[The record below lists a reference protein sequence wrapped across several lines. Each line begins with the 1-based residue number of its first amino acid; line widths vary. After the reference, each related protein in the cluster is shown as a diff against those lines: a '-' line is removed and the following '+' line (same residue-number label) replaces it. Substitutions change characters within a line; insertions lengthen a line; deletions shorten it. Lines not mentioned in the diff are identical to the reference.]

1 MLRNIKRG
9 LELYTFDTVLE
20 HINEIIYKPNQ
31 LIIASTQEEQQNLEY
46 AAGTFELMN
55 RLTVKTVRFR
65 VAKQTPTK
73 VGQFVTF
80 WEKDS
85 KGINQP
91 FQYDSS
97 PDLLVITTFK
107 DNHTLGQFVFPKN
120 VLLRHHILQSHFTK
134 GKMGIRVY
142 PSWDKPTSN
151 TAKKTQN
158 WQLDY
163 FFVVTGTN
171 ILPTEKIRALYE

>member
-55 RLTVKTVRFR
+55 RRAVKTVRFR

-97 PDLLVITTFK
+97 PDLLVVTTFK
-107 DNHTLGQFVFPKN
+107 DKHTFGQFVFPKN

-163 FFVVTGTN
+163 FFMVTGTN
-171 ILPTEKIRALYE
+171 ILPIEKIRALYE

>member
-1 MLRNIKRG
+1 MH
-9 LELYTFDTVLE
+9 TFDTVLE
-20 HINEIIYKPNQ
+20 HINKVIYNPNQ
-31 LIIASTQEEQQNLEY
+31 LTITSIKEEKQNLEY
-46 AAGTFELMN
+46 AAGTFELIN
-55 RLTVKTVRFR
+55 KLTVKTVRFR
-65 VAKQTPTK
+65 VAKKTPTK

-80 WEKDS
+80 WEKNS

-107 DNHTLGQFVFPKN
+107 GNHIFGQFVFPKN
-120 VLLRHHILQSHFTK
+120 VLLRHNILKSDFTK

-142 PSWDKPTSN
+142 PSWDKPTSS
-151 TAKKTQN
+151 TALKTQS

-163 FFVVTGTN
+163 FFMVN
-171 ILPTEKIRALYE
+171 DKSILPIEKIRALYE

>member
-1 MLRNIKRG
+1 M
-9 LELYTFDTVLE
+9 YTFYTVLD
-20 HINEIIYKPNQ
+20 HINEVIYKPNQ
-31 LIIASTQEEQQNLEY
+31 LIAASTEEEQQNIEY
-46 AAGTFELMN
+46 AAGTFELIN
-55 RLTVKTVRFR
+55 KLAVKTVRFR

-80 WEKDS
+80 WEKNA
-85 KGINQP
+85 KGMNQP
-91 FQYDSS
+91 FQYNKS

-107 DNHTLGQFVFPKN
+107 DNNTFGQFVFPKD
-120 VLLRHHILQSHFTK
+120 VLLRNDILQSHSTK

-151 TAKKTQN
+151 TAIKTQN

-163 FFVVTGTN
+163 FFKVNDTG
-171 ILPTEKIRALYE
+171 IRPTEKIRALYE

>member
-1 MLRNIKRG
+1 SCGCVSYIKSLCYFCKRS
-9 LELYTFDTVLE
+9 
-20 HINEIIYKPNQ
+20 N
-31 LIIASTQEEQQNLEY
+31 
-46 AAGTFELMN
+46 
-55 RLTVKTVRFR
+55 
-65 VAKQTPTK
+65 
-73 VGQFVTF
+73 
-80 WEKDS
+80 
-85 KGINQP
+85 
-91 FQYDSS
+91 
-97 PDLLVITTFK
+97 
-107 DNHTLGQFVFPKN
+107 
-120 VLLRHHILQSHFTK
+120 ILQSHFTK

>member
-1 MLRNIKRG
+1 MH
-9 LELYTFDTVLE
+9 TFDTALE
-20 HINEIIYKPNQ
+20 HISEIIYKPNQ
-31 LIIASTQEEQQNLEY
+31 LIIASTKEEQQNSEY

-55 RLTVKTVRFR
+55 QLAAKTVRFR
-65 VAKQTPTK
+65 VAKQTPSK
-73 VGQFVTF
+73 IGQFVTF

-120 VLLRHHILQSHFTK
+120 VLLRHNILQSHFTK
-134 GKMGIRVY
+134 GKMAIRVY
-142 PSWDKPTSN
+142 PSWDKPISN
-151 TAKKTQN
+151 TAKKTQD

-163 FFVVTGTN
+163 FFVVTVTN

>member
-1 MLRNIKRG
+1 M
-9 LELYTFDTVLE
+9 YTFYTVLD
-20 HINEIIYKPNQ
+20 HINEVIYKPNQ
-31 LIIASTQEEQQNLEY
+31 LIVASTEEEQQNIEY
-46 AAGTFELMN
+46 AAGTFELIN
-55 RLTVKTVRFR
+55 KLAVKTVRFR

-80 WEKDS
+80 WEKDA
-85 KGINQP
+85 KDMNQP
-91 FQYDSS
+91 FQYNKS

-107 DNHTLGQFVFPKN
+107 DNNTFGQFVFPKDI
-120 VLLRHHILQSHFTK
+120 LLRNDILQSHSTK

-151 TAKKTQN
+151 TAIKTQN

-163 FFVVTGTN
+163 FFKVNDTD
-171 ILPTEKIRALYE
+171 IRPTEKIRALYK